1 LKRVVKIGL
10 SDYKLGVLKGDVSMI
25 RLFLSLC
32 LILSSFSV
40 LAETPPP
47 SVYLRSNMNLMVN
60 GKSFSRG
67 WFTGRFDVGDAL
79 AANPVANQE
88 YHLHRVWGAW
98 GSGFIWGSLAS
109 FLTYTLVASANHNYS
124 PDVALW
130 LTWFPEFL
138 FGLVAV
144 GRSQYHL
151 LRAINIYNGVPKNLA
166 QNNSDL
172 RFASA
177 VNQFAP
183 SIGLKFD
190 F

>member
-1 LKRVVKIGL
+1 
-10 SDYKLGVLKGDVSMI
+10 MI

-60 GKSFSRG
+60 GESFSRG

-79 AANPVANQE
+79 AANPAANQE

-98 GSGFIWGSLAS
+98 GSGFIWGSVVSLV
-109 FLTYTLVASANHNYS
+109 TYSLVASANHSYS
-124 PDVALW
+124 PDVAIL
-130 LTWFPEFL
+130 LTWFPAFL
-138 FGLVAV
+138 FGAVAM
-144 GRSQYHL
+144 GRSEYHL
-151 LRAINIYNGVPKNLA
+151 LRAINIYNGVPKDLA
-166 QNNSDL
+166 LSHSDV
-172 RFASA
+172 RFATATDS
-177 VNQFAP
+177 FAP
-183 SIGLKFD
+183 SVGLKFN